1 MRRERA
7 GTGISVPESAQMA
20 SRDTQFVFD
29 RLQGGDE
36 QAAREVFDR
45 YLRRLV
51 ALARSRL
58 SDRLQ
63 QKVDA
68 DDVVQS
74 AFRSFFVRA
83 RDGQYVIER
92 SGELW
97 SLLASITRNKLLKKA
112 EHFRHQKRDLQR
124 DRVLAAS
131 DDSSCDRAFIVE
143 PTEEE
148 AVALSDEVEFLMREL
163 VPRQRTMLELRL
175 QGQTIPQIADA
186 VERSERTVRRF
197 LIQFR
202 KELEDRLQTLDDV

>member
-1 MRRERA
+1 M
-7 GTGISVPESAQMA
+7 T

-112 EHFRHQKRDLQR
+112 EHFRQQKRDLQR
-124 DRVLAAS
+124 DQALAAS

-143 PTEEE
+143 PTIEE
-148 AVALSDEVEFLMREL
+148 AAALSDEVEFLMREL

-202 KELEDRLQTLDDV
+202 QQLEDRLQTLDDV